1 MFLFIYFFVSLFFG
15 GFSSHS
21 RIFTHVET
29 SPLPV
34 KATNLDLYSAL
45 LAIEQ

>member
-21 RIFTHVET
+21 RIFTHAET

-34 KATNLDLYSAL
+34 KATFGPILGTSGH
-45 LAIEQ
+45 